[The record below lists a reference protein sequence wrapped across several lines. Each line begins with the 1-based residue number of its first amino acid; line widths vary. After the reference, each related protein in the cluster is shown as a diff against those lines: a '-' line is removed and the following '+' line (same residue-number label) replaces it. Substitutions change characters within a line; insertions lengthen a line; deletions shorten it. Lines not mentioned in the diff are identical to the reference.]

1 MIKRFLVTVLFTAAI
16 IVPAAAQ
23 DFVKVHELI
32 VQGIDAEYNMD
43 FPMALT
49 KFQEA
54 KNIAPN
60 DLRGHFFEQTI
71 FYWKAMLTRNKGD
84 FETFLNLSDK
94 LVEKCE
100 TVVDKNENDLDARLY
115 LGWTYIIRAFAIGF
129 MGENYLKAASEI
141 KDGNNNLTFVLEK
154 NPNYYDA
161 ALGLGV
167 YNYLA
172 SFIPRKLRWLTDILG
187 FSGNRDEGK
196 RLLKL
201 ASDKGT
207 YTNNEAKFY
216 LTLMLWREETYPEAE
231 GYAQSLKTKYPTS
244 PAVWML
250 WGGLLA
256 QQDKMSEAIQAY
268 EMSLEY
274 NKGKDSEIIFRTAY
288 GALSNAYF
296 RMNIYDRSSEYGRKF
311 LALLTKDDNQNNRL
325 YSTGVSLEL
334 MGDRN
339 AAMEFYRRA
348 RTDIKD
354 ENQWEKYWLRKLRE
368 REAAPLTRTD
378 SLLIAADNN
387 RATGKLTDAAR
398 DYNTLQSAQVMNYND
413 DIKSQ
418 INHGLGQL
426 SFKQKDYNKAIEY
439 FKLNTA
445 LNPPNENW
453 LVPEAYYQIG
463 RCYLRLGK
471 KSEAQKNFDIAMD
484 IDYEYDFKDAMD
496 GKIKNELSKY

>member
-1 MIKRFLVTVLFTAAI
+1 LIIKNFKIILPLLIFCSTVYT
-16 IVPAAAQ
+16 Q
-23 DFVKVHELI
+23 DFGKVHDLI
-32 VQGIDAEYNMD
+32 IQGIDAEYNMD
-43 FPMALT
+43 FPAALS

-54 KNIAPN
+54 KSIAPN

-71 FYWKAMLTRNKGD
+71 YYWKAMLTRSKTD
-84 FETFLNLSDK
+84 FETFMNLSDK

-100 TVVDKNENDLDARLY
+100 NVVDKNENDLDARLY
-115 LGWTYIIRAFAIGF
+115 LGWTYIMRAFAIGF
-129 MGENYLKAASEI
+129 MGDNYLKAASEI
-141 KDGNNNLTFVLEK
+141 KDGNNNLTFVMEK
-154 NPNYYDA
+154 NANYYDA

-172 SFIPRKLRWLTDILG
+172 SFIPRKLQWLTDILG

-207 YTNNEAKFY
+207 YTSNEAKFY
-216 LTLMLWREETYPEAE
+216 LTLMLWREEAYPESE
-231 GYAQSLKTKYPTS
+231 SYAQALKSKYPQS

-250 WGGLLA
+250 WGGLLS
-256 QQDKMSEAIQAY
+256 QQDKMSEAIEAY
-268 EMSLEY
+268 EKSLEY

-288 GALSNAYF
+288 GALANAYF

-339 AAMEFYRRA
+339 GAMEFYKRA

-354 ENQWEKYWLRKLRE
+354 GNEWEKFWLRKLNE
-368 REAAPLTRTD
+368 RVSAPLTKTD

-398 DYNTLQSAQVMNYND
+398 DYSTLTSAQGVNYSD
-413 DIKSQ
+413 DIKTQ
-418 INHGLGQL
+418 INQGLGQL
-426 SFKQKDYNKAIEY
+426 NYKQKDYNKAIEY
-439 FKLNTA
+439 FKLNTS
-445 LNPPNENW
+445 LNPQNEKW
-453 LVPEAYYQIG
+453 LVPEAYFQIG
-463 RCYLRLGK
+463 RCYLRLGNR
-471 KSEAQKNFDIAMD
+471 SEAQKYFDKALD
-484 IDYEYDFKDAMD
+484 IDYDYDFKDAMD
-496 GKIKNELSKY
+496 GKIKNELSK